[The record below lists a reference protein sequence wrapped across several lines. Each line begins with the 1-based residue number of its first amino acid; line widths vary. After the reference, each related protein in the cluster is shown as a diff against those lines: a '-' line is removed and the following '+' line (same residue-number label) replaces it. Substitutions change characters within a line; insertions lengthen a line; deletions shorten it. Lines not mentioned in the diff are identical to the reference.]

1 MTCLLVALPMVLGK
15 PFWAL
20 IPTCGQCKA
29 ATISFWGTVGNK
41 LDRDCE
47 SFSLTSVMATSL
59 WQQTEMIWNMD
70 VGSYSLG
77 SVYAWPLVNYETL
90 DILLII
96 SEFFLSHRPI
106 SLGLIASIYMSVS
119 PVSWSPGVHMVQ
131 NTHTHEMQ
139 SKIFW
144 KVNIE
149 ANIVQVYN
157 PNTREAMGTTR
168 KCSLLYQSTKQDN
181 KALF

>member
-1 MTCLLVALPMVLGK
+1 
-15 PFWAL
+15 
-20 IPTCGQCKA
+20 
-29 ATISFWGTVGNK
+29 
-41 LDRDCE
+41 
-47 SFSLTSVMATSL
+47 
-59 WQQTEMIWNMD
+59 MD

-139 SKIFW
+139 SKIF
-144 KVNIE
+144 
-149 ANIVQVYN
+149 
-157 PNTREAMGTTR
+157 
-168 KCSLLYQSTKQDN
+168 
-181 KALF
+181 